1 MRKYALALIPLIAI
15 LAFWQ
20 IYKLYLGYEDL
31 ALFYMLQHRAEALAE
46 LARQP
51 NFNIYRHH
59 FWLIPWQF
67 KLFGYNPLPY
77 YVISVLTYIA
87 SGFTLYWFV
96 RKLASSKSALVA
108 AAVFMSGYFGLE
120 TIWWSAS
127 NGHQTYLVVILLLA
141 STGFLIEYAQKG
153 KLPNYLVSLVLFA
166 LTIFLFQFRAF
177 LLFFPPLITLG
188 LFRRPVKKAIYEVL
202 PFIAI
207 FALVIAK
214 AAGSGV
220 SNISHSS
227 TLPILDG
234 IKAVVGNIGASAM
247 PLSLFTKE
255 ELVIPIYIVVGLVV
269 VGLLAKRAKQSQA
282 WAWVLGYLVFTSA
295 ATAGSVFLGGSP
307 ILVYENSVR
316 FITPI
321 FLGIAIT
328 IGLSYEHFSE
338 QKYTSIVICGFVAL
352 NIVLANFYIATRSS
366 RHSELKTFYTS
377 LKREMAQL
385 PEKAV
390 IQIGFLRNS
399 IGSFTP
405 GYVVPPDAYLAGLY
419 GKQLGDVKL
428 SKSFDE
434 SIDYL
439 RTNNLNETN
448 WFFFNYD
455 QGNIEN
461 MSGQLREVLRKGEN
475 TVQPKYAFAPALI
488 EFEVTAASKL
498 IDPACSVNDRFL
510 DQIILQK
517 TALTDAVVSS
527 TPQLS
532 PHNGADLVDSSYD
545 KSWTALD
552 WKSTPGFELSL
563 TQSVT
568 ISQIRWPEL
577 PGRRTGRM
585 PAQYQLEISSDGK
598 RWQEVVAH
606 KTFSPT
612 PVHFI
617 KLAISKTIDG
627 RPPQIDEL
635 DIFGEPLSDE
645 EYKEF
650 ISLKN
655 SPIACVRTE
664 EVKERLLRSF
674 NNTVTFP
681 IKWKI
686 DGNPS
691 RSETEITGSVP
702 LGRTSGI
709 IINHLNYGQNA
720 AFGNKIS
727 DVQFGEP
734 SLPAEVT
741 VTLTKFRYPTI
752 AELLK

>member
-1 MRKYALALIPLIAI
+1 MRKYALALIPLVAI

-31 ALFYMLQHRAEALAE
+31 ALFYMLQHRVEALAE
-46 LARQP
+46 LAKQP

-96 RKLASSKSALVA
+96 RKLASPKSALVA

-120 TIWWSAS
+120 TIWWSAF
-127 NGHQTYLVVILLLA
+127 NGHQTYLVIILLLA
-141 STGFLIEYAQKG
+141 SSGFLIEYAKKG
-153 KLPNYLVSLVLFA
+153 QFPEYLVSLVLFVI
-166 LTIFLFQFRAF
+166 TIFLFQFRAF

-188 LFRRPVKKAIYEVL
+188 LFRRPIRKAMYESL
-202 PFIAI
+202 PFITI
-207 FALVIAK
+207 FALAMVK
-214 AAGSGV
+214 AAGSGL
-220 SNISHSS
+220 SNIAHSS
-227 TLPILDG
+227 TLPLLDG
-234 IKAVVGNIGASAM
+234 IKAVVGNIGASVV
-247 PLSLFTKE
+247 PLSLFVSE
-255 ELVIPIYIVVGLVV
+255 ELAIPIFIVVGLAVI
-269 VGLLAKRAKQSQA
+269 GLLAKQAKRSQA
-282 WAWVLGYLVFTSA
+282 FTWVLGYLVLTSA
-295 ATAGSVFLGGSP
+295 ATVGSVFLGGSP

-321 FLGIAIT
+321 FLGIAIA
-328 IGLSYEHFSE
+328 IGLSYEYFGK
-338 QKYTSIVICGFVAL
+338 QKYTSAIIYGFVVL
-352 NIVLANFYIATRSS
+352 NIVLANFYIATRSG

-377 LKREMAQL
+377 LKREVAQL
-385 PEKAV
+385 SEKSV

-405 GYVVPPDAYLAGLY
+405 GYVVPPDAYIAGLY

-428 SKSFDE
+428 SRSFDE

-439 RTNNLNETN
+439 RSNHLSEKN

-455 QGNIEN
+455 HGEIEN
-461 MSGQLREVLRKGEN
+461 MSQQLREVLRKGEN
-475 TVQPKYAFAPALI
+475 TPQPKYAFAPVLI
-488 EFEVTAASKL
+488 EFEVTAVSKP

-517 TALTDAVVSS
+517 TALTDARVNS
-527 TPQLS
+527 TPQLA
-532 PHNGADLVDSSYD
+532 PHNATDLVDSSYD

-552 WKSTPGFELSL
+552 WKTTPGFELSL
-563 TQSVT
+563 TQPVT

-585 PAQYQLEISSDGK
+585 PANYRLEISNDGK
-598 RWQEVVAH
+598 VWQEVVIG
-606 KTFSPT
+606 KTFPPT
-612 PVHFI
+612 PLRFV
-617 KLAISKTIDG
+617 KLAINKTIDG

-635 DIFGEPLSDE
+635 DIFGEPLSED

-664 EVKERLLRSF
+664 AVKERLLSSF
-674 NNTVTFP
+674 NKTVTFP
-681 IKWKI
+681 MKWKI
-686 DGNPS
+686 DGNPF
-691 RSETEITGSVP
+691 RSETEIMGSVP
-702 LGRTSGI
+702 LGRPSGLI
-709 IINHLNYGQNA
+709 ITHLNYGQNA
-720 AFGNKIS
+720 AFGEKIS
-727 DVQFGEP
+727 DLEFGEP
-734 SLPAEVT
+734 NLPAEVSVT
-741 VTLTKFRYPTI
+741 VTKYRYPTI